1 MRHALVTLLVMT
13 STLTTAAIA
22 QDGTGHG
29 NPKLPVT
36 GMTQSVPTPV
46 SPTTVSPTTVSPT
59 TVSPTT
65 VSPTVLRPTILRPT
79 VLRPNFMQ
87 SRVRRR

>member
-59 TVSPTT
+59 
-65 VSPTVLRPTILRPT
+65 VLRPTILRPT